1 MQENQLQLAMDCQM
15 EEVWMDA
22 DLMESLLV
30 NLLDNAVKASKP
42 GSEIELKAWNNTILV
57 RDHGKGIPEEEIS
70 RVTEAFYMV
79 DKSRSKKAGG
89 IGLGLAICQ
98 RIAQIHGARLS
109 IESTLGEGTSVYV
122 IFEGRQ

>member
-1 MQENQLQLAMDCQM
+1 
-15 EEVWMDA
+15 MDA

-30 NLLDNAVKASKP
+30 NLLDIAVKASKP
-42 GSEIELKAWNNTILV
+42 GSEIELKAWDNTILV

-122 IFEGRQ
+122 IFEGGQ